1 VESTEEPA
9 GSLFPALDHVPDV
22 VIVASADN
30 VIRYANPAAA
40 DLLGWQPDDLIDL
53 PLTTIVPPRLRGA
66 HQNGVGRYVSS
77 GHMRRAGHPMRVT
90 ALHRDGSEVDVDLRL
105 APIPVPVTL
114 ADVVP
119 GPWAM
124 GLLRDVGDL
133 LALERELA
141 VGRYLRASIEVAAA
155 LQKATGIDEA
165 FEALLPELCAH
176 LDWEMAAIWLP
187 NSAQETLT
195 CVAAWHD
202 GTLPDATAAM
212 TKGISLRF
220 GEGLPGQVWS
230 RQHPVLAGAATE
242 VRDLPRAGI
251 AAAHELN
258 AGLGFA
264 LLGTTGPLGVV
275 EFWSRQAHEVDEDM
289 QAVLLSIGRQL
300 GLFLERMDA
309 DTELRR
315 ALDVL
320 QTSLLVAKLPSVPN
334 LQVAA
339 HYQPAGGRVAVG
351 GDFYDVF
358 PLTGG
363 WWAFVIADVCGKGAG
378 AAAVTAMARYTI
390 RTAALDHDDPRDVL
404 AILNQAMLED
414 DSDRPFL
421 TGCLVFTNVHAD
433 GGVAIVTTA
442 GHPLPL
448 RRAADG
454 TVSSVG
460 VPGDLLGVM
469 AEPSFVPRPVD
480 LRPGDTLL
488 LFTDGFTEARDA
500 HDVQFGE
507 RGLAEVL
514 RQSDAGDPARLLD
527 QLTLALARHTGGRQA
542 TDDAAALAI
551 TVTPRSR

>member
-1 VESTEEPA
+1 VEATEEPA

-30 VIRYANPAAA
+30 LIRYANPAAA
-40 DLLGWQPDDLIDL
+40 DLLGWQPGELINQ
-53 PLTTIVPPRLRGA
+53 PLTTIVPPRLWGA
-66 HQNGVGRYVSS
+66 HQNGFGRYVSS
-77 GHMRRAGHPMRVT
+77 GRIRHAGHPMRVT
-90 ALHRDGSEVDVDLRL
+90 ALHRDGSEVDIDLTL
-105 APIPVPVTL
+105 APIPVPATATGVI
-114 ADVVP
+114 P

-165 FEALLPELCAH
+165 FEALLPGLCAH

-187 NSAQETLT
+187 DAGREALT

-202 GTLPDATAAM
+202 GSLPEATAAM
-212 TKGISLRF
+212 TGGIALHY
-220 GEGLPGQVWS
+220 GEGLPGQVWN
-230 RQHPVLAGAATE
+230 RQHPVLADPATE
-242 VRDLPRAGI
+242 IQDLPRAGI

-264 LLGTTGPLGVV
+264 LLGTTGPLGVI
-275 EFWSRQAHEVDEDM
+275 EFWSRQAREVDEDL

-320 QTSLLVAKLPSVPN
+320 QTSLLVAKLPTVPN

-339 HYQPAGGRVAVG
+339 HYQPASGRVAVG

-390 RTAALDHDDPRDVL
+390 RTAALEHDDPRDVL
-404 AILNQAMLED
+404 AILNQAMLD
-414 DSDRPFL
+414 DESDRPFL
-421 TGCLVFTNVHAD
+421 TACLVLTNVHAD

-460 VPGDLLGVM
+460 VPGDLLGVL
-469 AEPSFVPRPVD
+469 AEPSFVSCPVD
-480 LRPGDTLL
+480 LHPGDTLL

-507 RGLAEVL
+507 RGLADVL
-514 RQSDAGDPARLLD
+514 RRADARDPARLLD
-527 QLTLALARHTGGRQA
+527 QLTLALARHTGSRQT

-551 TVTPRSR
+551 TVAPS